1 MNQIFN
7 PARFAAYLLTELK
20 RAAGRLGGFW
30 TLFGVAVLLP
40 VLRVFMY
47 NRVYYNHPSY
57 EALTIQAGLQLF
69 LVLIILSIIGIAIP
83 LRCYGMTTERGQGSG
98 FFMLP
103 VSSFEKTLSM
113 ILITLVIAPALLS
126 GVYLLTDS
134 ILVATF
140 AKGTGQLSITYIFQ
154 NLYMTVNNSPKNTV
168 SILKVNVFPTV
179 IASYMCTALTFL
191 ISAVIFR
198 EKKFTFG
205 ILLHLIGVSSVIS
218 LLNQLLNP
226 DYVPTLINRIHHED
240 WVNNPFVCPPDMIG
254 TFVQHSLKDV
264 AAALIISLI
273 MCVALFVI
281 VRNKKL

>member
-57 EALTIQAGLQLF
+57 EALTIQAGLQLS

-154 NLYMTVNNSPKNTV
+154 NLYMTVNSPENTV
-168 SILKVNVFPTV
+168 TVLKVNTFQSV
-179 IASYMCTALTFL
+179 ISSYMCTALTFI

-240 WVNNPFVCPPDMIG
+240 WVSNTFFVCPPDMVG
-254 TFVQHSLKDV
+254 TFVSLSLKDV
-264 AAALIISLI
+264 AAAPIISLI
-273 MCVALFVI
+273 MCVALFII

>member
-103 VSSFEKTLSM
+103 VSPFEKTLSM

-154 NLYMTVNNSPKNTV
+154 NLYMTVNSPENTV
-168 SILKVNVFPTV
+168 TVLKVNTFQSV
-179 IASYMCTALTFL
+179 ISSYMCTALTFL

-264 AAALIISLI
+264 ATSLIISLI
-273 MCVALFVI
+273 MCVALFII

>member
-83 LRCYGMTTERGQGSG
+83 LRCYGMTTERGQGCG

-140 AKGTGQLSITYIFQ
+140 AKGTRQLSITYIFQ
-154 NLYMTVNNSPKNTV
+154 NLYMTVNSPENTV
-168 SILKVNVFPTV
+168 TVLKVNTFQSV
-179 IASYMCTALTFL
+179 ISSYMCTALTFL

-264 AAALIISLI
+264 ATSLIISLI
-273 MCVALFVI
+273 MCVALFII

>member
-47 NRVYYNHPSY
+47 NRVYDNHPSY
-57 EALTIQAGLQLF
+57 EALTIQAGLQLS

-113 ILITLVIAPALLS
+113 VLITLVIAPALLS

-134 ILVATF
+134 ILVGAF
-140 AKGTGQLSITYIFQ
+140 DKGTGQLSIAYIFQ
-154 NLYMTVNNSPKNTV
+154 NLYMTVNSPENTV
-168 SILKVNVFPTV
+168 TVLKVNTFQSV
-179 IASYMCTALTFL
+179 ISSYMCTALTFI

-240 WVNNPFVCPPDMIG
+240 WVSNTFFVCPPDMVG
-254 TFVQHSLKDV
+254 TFVSLSLKDV
-264 AAALIISLI
+264 AAAPIISLI
-273 MCVALFVI
+273 MCVALFII